1 MDNQP
6 PRHSV
11 SISGVITDDHGR
23 ALLIQRRDNHHWE
36 PPGGVLEP
44 GETIYDGLRREIREE
59 TGLDVE
65 PVALTGIY
73 KNMTRA
79 IIALVFRCKITG
91 GDLAATDEVTAFR
104 WATGAD
110 VAELA
115 DEAYAIRVLDALAD
129 EAYADRVLDA
139 LHGGHPT
146 AVRHHDGVHLI
157 PPAPSADNR
166 PARRVPLSDQP
177 IRIGRTPDNDLVL
190 ADLDVSRHHAE
201 LRKSPAGTYEIIDLG
216 SHHGTFVNDKRVSR
230 ATVTHQD
237 IITIGHSTLRLTEG
251 ELWQFADD
259 DSQMQAR

>member
-36 PPGGVLEP
+36 PPGGVLEL
-44 GETIYDGLRREIREE
+44 GETIHDGLRREIREE

-65 PVALTGIY
+65 PVALTGVY

-91 GDLAATDEVTAFR
+91 GDLATTDEVAAFR

-110 VAELA
+110 IAELA
-115 DEAYAIRVLDALAD
+115 DEAYAVRVLDALNGAQP
-129 EAYADRVLDA
+129 A
-139 LHGGHPT
+139 

-157 PPAPSADNR
+157 LPTPSVDRR
-166 PARRVPLSDQP
+166 PTRRVQLSDKT
-177 IRIGRTPDNDLVL
+177 IRIGRTPDNDLVV
-190 ADLDVSRHHAE
+190 ADLNFSRHHAE
-201 LRKSPAGTYEIIDLG
+201 LRKSPTGNYEIIDLG
-216 SHHGTFVNDKRVSR
+216 SHNGIFVNGKRVSH
-230 ATVTHQD
+230 ATLTDQD
-237 IITIGHSTLRLTEG
+237 IVAIGHSTFRLAEG

-259 DSQMQAR
+259 DTQTQAR

>member
-36 PPGGVLEP
+36 PPGGVLEL
-44 GETIYDGLRREIREE
+44 GETIHDGLRREIREE

-65 PVALTGIY
+65 PVVLTGVY
-73 KNMTRA
+73 KNMARA

-91 GDLAATDEVTAFR
+91 GDLATTDEVAAFR

-115 DEAYAIRVLDALAD
+115 DEAYAVRVLDALN
-129 EAYADRVLDA
+129 
-139 LHGGHPT
+139 GGQPA

-157 PPAPSADNR
+157 PPTPGVDRR
-166 PARRVPLSDQP
+166 PTRRVQLSDKP
-177 IRIGRTPDNDLVL
+177 FRIGRTPDNDLVVS
-190 ADLDVSRHHAE
+190 DLNFSRHHAE
-201 LRKSPAGTYEIIDLG
+201 LRKSPTGNYEIIDLG
-216 SHHGTFVNDKRVSR
+216 SHNGIFVNGKRVSH
-230 ATVTHQD
+230 ATLTDQD
-237 IITIGHSTLRLTEG
+237 IVTIGHSTFRLAEG

-259 DSQMQAR
+259 DTQTQAR